1 MPGFV
6 NRPSR
11 VSPGRKRRIHV
22 VLSHMLTHNFYILG
36 ILFLFLY
43 NRQYLTVTWGIR
55 NNFFRYIWYLFL
67 LYVIRGRILT
77 GPGSMVSF
85 FGTLQ
90 WRSYYATLLP
100 VHKSNFTESA
110 VISTGYKRSNSTVRL
125 ELQASKLTRCF
136 TGSTYKRVFT

>member
-55 NNFFRYIWYLFL
+55 NNFFAIVYMIFIFI
-67 LYVIRGRILT
+67 IRNSG
-77 GPGSMVSF
+77 
-85 FGTLQ
+85 
-90 WRSYYATLLP
+90 
-100 VHKSNFTESA
+100 SNFDWPGEYGI
-110 VISTGYKRSNSTVRL
+110 VLWNSPMEILLRDTLART
-125 ELQASKLTRCF
+125 QK
-136 TGSTYKRVFT
+136 